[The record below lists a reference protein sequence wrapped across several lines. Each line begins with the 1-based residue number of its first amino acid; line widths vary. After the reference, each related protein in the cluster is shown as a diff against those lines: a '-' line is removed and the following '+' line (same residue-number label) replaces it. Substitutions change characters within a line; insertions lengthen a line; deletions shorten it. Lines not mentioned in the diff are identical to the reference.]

1 MRLPRL
7 ILLAVVVLGLAA
19 LILFWER
26 HQPTTDQVKER
37 TDKLFPTLEQDKARS
52 IVVRNPNGE
61 FELAKENDR
70 WLLKRPLAD
79 EANQGAVTSLLGT
92 LTSLKAERT
101 LKAADVKLADYG
113 LEAPTL
119 SVTVVDETGTS
130 HVLKLGAEM
139 PLGSQRAALTDGSSV
154 LIVNKYVAT
163 DLEKDL
169 ASWRSDQLA
178 QVYAT
183 DVAAL
188 TITYSGVR
196 VALAHT
202 GNVWT
207 LTDPVNDLAER
218 ERAEGLISDLGAA
231 RIKEFVDAPGPLR
244 EYGLDP
250 RELEILIVRRG
261 ENAAPIQLELGA
273 RRDKDGAAQIACKRG
288 ERVFWVEA
296 KAVEKATAVLADWR
310 SRKLVAVDSWD
321 QDRLEI
327 EAAGARAVLERVDG
341 QWRSGSVDLDFGTV
355 NSRLTLLSELE
366 VMAFDQPKPAA
377 AALGKVRATSS
388 SKVETEVEFFPGT
401 GADAVAVVKGR
412 SGAFTVDG
420 SRVRDLLADPAALVK
435 PTPTPAPAP
444 TVAPTPSQGT
454 GDRGEGTPPEGE
466 PAATATPPV

>member
-7 ILLAVVVLGLAA
+7 IVLAVVVLGLGA

-37 TDKLFPTLEQDKARS
+37 TDKLFPTLEQDKVRS
-52 IVVRNPNGE
+52 IVVRNPKGE
-61 FELAKENDR
+61 FELAKEKDR
-70 WLLKRPLAD
+70 WLLHKPLAD

-113 LEAPTL
+113 LDTPAL
-119 SVTVVDETGTS
+119 SVTIVDEAGTK
-130 HVLKLGAEM
+130 HVLRLGAEM
-139 PLGSQRAALTDGSSV
+139 PLGSQRAALTDGTSV
-154 LIVNKYVAT
+154 FIVNKYVAS

-169 ASWRSDQLA
+169 AGWRSDQLA

-207 LTDPVNDLAER
+207 LTDPVADLAER
-218 ERAEGLISDLGAA
+218 ERAEGLVSDLGAA

-250 RELEILIVRRG
+250 RGFDILIVRRG
-261 ENAAPIQLELGA
+261 ENAAPIQLELGS
-273 RRDKDGAAQIACKRG
+273 RRDKDGSAQIACKRG

-327 EAAGARAVLERVDG
+327 EAGGAKAVLERVDG
-341 QWRSGSVDLDFGTV
+341 QWKAGSVELDFGTV
-355 NSRLTLLSELE
+355 NGRLTLLSELE
-366 VMAFDQPKPAA
+366 VKAFDQPKPAA
-377 AALGKVRATSS
+377 AALGKVKATSS

-401 GADAVAVVKGR
+401 GGEVVAVVKGR
-412 SGAFTVDG
+412 AGAFTVDG
-420 SRVRDLLADPAALVK
+420 AKVRDLLADPAALVR
-435 PTPTPAPAP
+435 PTPTPAPVP
-444 TVAPTPSQGT
+444 TAVPTATLGT
-454 GDRGEGTPPEGE
+454 GDGGQGTAPEGE
-466 PAATATPPV
+466 PAAKATPPR

>member
-1 MRLPRL
+1 MRLSRL
-7 ILLAVVVLGLAA
+7 ILLTVVVLGLGAF
-19 LILFWER
+19 ILFWER
-26 HQPTTDQVKER
+26 HQPTTDTRRER
-37 TDKLFPTLEQDKARS
+37 ADKLFPTLEQDK
-52 IVVRNPNGE
+52 VRKVAVTNPKGT
-61 FELAKENDR
+61 FELVKDTDR
-70 WLLKRPLAD
+70 WLLTRPLAD

-113 LEAPTL
+113 LDSPAL
-119 SVTVVDETGTS
+119 AVTVEDESGRS
-130 HVLKLGAEM
+130 FALKLGAEM
-139 PLGSQRAALTDGSSV
+139 PLGSQRAALTDGASV
-154 LIVNKYVAT
+154 LVVNKYVAT

-169 ASWRSDQLA
+169 AGWRSDQLA

-188 TITYSGVR
+188 TITYSGAR
-196 VALAHT
+196 VSLAHT

-218 ERAEGLISDLGAA
+218 ERAEGLVSDLGAA

-250 RELEILIVRRG
+250 RVFEITIVRRG
-261 ENAAPIQLELGA
+261 ENAAPIQLELGS

-296 KAVEKATAVLADWR
+296 KAVDKATAVLADWR

-327 EAAGARAVLERVDG
+327 EAGGARAALERVDG
-341 QWRSGSVDLDFGTV
+341 QWKSTGVDLDFGTV
-355 NSRLTLLSELE
+355 NSRLALLQELE
-366 VMAFDQPKPAA
+366 VRAFDQPKPTA
-377 AALGKVRATSS
+377 AALGKVKATSS
-388 SKVETEVEFFPGT
+388 SKVETEVEFFPA
-401 GADAVAVVKGR
+401 GAGEVIAVVKGR
-412 SGAFTVDG
+412 DGAFTVDEG
-420 SRVRDLLADPAALVK
+420 KVRDLLADPAALVR

-444 TVAPTPSQGT
+444 TAAPTAAPSAG
-454 GDRGEGTPPEGE
+454 G
-466 PAATATPPV
+466 